1 MIDNN
6 WTSGASIVGRD
17 SNGDCKVHDIT
28 ANLFQGGSGAFP
40 SGLTAGGS
48 NITGSSTI
56 NNLTVTGSF
65 NAAAGTNFGGNA
77 DTATTA
83 THVNGT
89 SGCVLYQ
96 SGNNQTTTD
105 NDLKFNGNKLTVK
118 DFECTGSFT
127 ANISALVPTLA
138 QNVAGSGGRVLYN
151 SSTNNTSDSGN
162 LTFDGTNLSCGGNIT
177 AYSSDIRLK
186 TEIHTIE
193 NAVAKVCMLSL
204 IHI

>member
-1 MIDNN
+1 M
-6 WTSGASIVGRD
+6 
-17 SNGDCKVHDIT
+17 
-28 ANLFQGGSGAFP
+28 
-40 SGLTAGGS
+40 
-48 NITGSSTI
+48 
-56 NNLTVTGSF
+56 
-65 NAAAGTNFGGNA
+65 
-77 DTATTA
+77 
-83 THVNGT
+83 
-89 SGCVLYQ
+89 
-96 SGNNQTTTD
+96 GNNQTTTD

-193 NAVAKVCMLSL
+193 NAVAKVCMLKGFTYQWNDLAKEEMGFDTEERISGVSAQDVQNVLPEAVKPAPANDKYLTVQYEKLVPLL
-204 IHI
+204 IESIKELKSEIDQLRHDKADRITKNHY